1 MLTFIKEIFTWW
13 NRPTL
18 GTRIQT
24 MIYGKLVGKDSAG
37 NKYYENKN
45 GKRWIIYNGDIEAS
59 KISDEWYS
67 WIHNI
72 KNKIENNHN
81 LKKYS
86 WQKPHKPNLT
96 GTDKAYNPS
105 KNKNA
110 VKKKYSSWKDL

>member
-13 NRPTL
+13 NRQTL

-24 MIYGKLVGKDSAG
+24 MIYGKLVGRDSAG

-67 WIHNI
+67 WIHSI
-72 KNKIENNHN
+72 KNKIEENHD
-81 LKKYS
+81 LKKYN
-86 WQKPHKPNLT
+86 WQIKHSSNLT
-96 GTDKAYNPS
+96 GTEKAYNPQ
-105 KNKNA
+105 KNQDA
-110 VKKKYSSWKDL
+110 SKKKYKTWNS